1 MVLVEDLFFLR
12 NNLDSNNNNIF
23 YNFINTQLVTN
34 SQLYPI
40 DKNIKYIIKL
50 EQDKNIK
57 FFFNGSKINN

>member
-50 EQDKNIK
+50 EWDKNIK